1 MNNLQFK
8 PPITICLKDN
18 IVVKCS
24 LTSDSPRVVSG
35 LGGPGEAEEVV
46 KEVPVEEVS
55 AGCGGPEAEDGQG
68 NGGCD
73 EGW

>member
-1 MNNLQFK
+1 VRLLFVRRSK
-8 PPITICLKDN
+8 FRVLDII
-18 IVVKCS
+18 IA
-24 LTSDSPRVVSG
+24 RVVSG

-68 NGGCD
+68 DGGCD